1 MVLHPVHPVG
11 QVLLRVLTTHNA
23 CIDLGEHMHDAE
35 LLTQALQAAAVLQF
49 SMLLVD
55 VQ

>member
-1 MVLHPVHPVG
+1 MYTSLWMILH
-11 QVLLRVLTTHNA
+11 LTGASA
-23 CIDLGEHMHDAE
+23 CADHAQRMHDAE